1 MGVAAE
7 TAETGEAYRKEVAFV
22 KAPSMVMEQL
32 VRILTAI
39 FWVAAPLLVASL
51 FVAFLSY
58 DFMVGLLSDEG
69 LEVVNAVLMGTVVV
83 CSGLI
88 AWQEFRAN
96 PAEEAEYGEWTGRMV
111 FYATVFGIT
120 LFMSFYFVPMVFF
133 SS

>member
-1 MGVAAE
+1 M
-7 TAETGEAYRKEVAFV
+7 
-22 KAPSMVMEQL
+22 KARSMVMEHF

-51 FVAFLSY
+51 FVAWLSY
-58 DFMVGLLSDEG
+58 DFMVGLLSEEG
-69 LEVVNAVLMGTVVV
+69 LEVVNAVLMGIVVV

-88 AWQEFRAN
+88 AWAEFRAN
-96 PAEEAEYGEWTGRMV
+96 PAQEAEYGEWTGRMA

-133 SS
+133 GS